1 MARAAFVHERDANR
15 AEMGGLAA
23 DVDLDFDLPEKVR
36 ETFRK
41 KDIEMSKRVR
51 LSAG

>member
-15 AEMGGLAA
+15 AEMGGLVA
-23 DVDLDFDLPEKVR
+23 DVDLDFDLPVR
-36 ETFRK
+36 SEGEFRK
-41 KDIEMSKRVR
+41 KFIEMSKHLR